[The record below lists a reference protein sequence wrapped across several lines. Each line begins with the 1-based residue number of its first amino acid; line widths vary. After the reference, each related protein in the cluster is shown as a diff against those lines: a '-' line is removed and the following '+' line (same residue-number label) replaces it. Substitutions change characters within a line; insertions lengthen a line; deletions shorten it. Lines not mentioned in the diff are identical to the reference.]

1 MLLIDGSVLEG
12 GGQMV
17 RSAAALSALSGT
29 PFRMERIRAG
39 RERLGLRPQHCA
51 AIRAVA
57 GACGGRAE
65 GCSPDSTWIEFFPG
79 TVREADLELAI
90 GTAGSIPLVLQAWL
104 PVVLATGG
112 SLSVTGGTEVP
123 GAPTIE
129 YFLHVL
135 LPVLSSHGA
144 MVEAEVKR
152 RGYYPSEGG
161 LVEVEVRPSRLTPIV
176 PDTDSSGI
184 WSCSSGLPGHVAER
198 QANSASRRI
207 GKETGQKI
215 PVTLDSREGPGTG
228 SSCTAFLGCKG
239 GSALGRRGFPAEKVG
254 EAAAGA
260 LIGEL
265 GSAGTVDRH
274 LADQLLI
281 YIARYGG
288 EYSTSAYTLH
298 SRTMCWL
305 LGQFGYPVDVTEGT
319 EVRFH
324 AACA

>member
-17 RSAAALSALSGT
+17 RSAVALSALSGT

-39 RERLGLRPQHCA
+39 RERPGLRPQHCA
-51 AIRAVA
+51 AIRAVV
-57 GACGGRAE
+57 GACGGRVE
-65 GCSPDSTWIEFFPG
+65 GCSPDSRRIEFFPG
-79 TVREADLELAI
+79 TIRAADQTLAI

-104 PVVLATGG
+104 PVVLEAGG

-135 LPVLSSHGA
+135 LPALTSHGA
-144 MVEAEVKR
+144 RVQVVVRR
-152 RGYYPSEGG
+152 RGYYPSGG
-161 LVEVEVRPSRLTPIV
+161 GCVEVLVRPSWITPIV
-176 PDTDSSGI
+176 PDMDSSGI
-184 WSCSSGLPGHVAER
+184 WSCSSGLPTHVAER
-198 QANSASRRI
+198 QAGSASRRI
-207 GKETGQKI
+207 EQETGQNL

-228 SSCTAFLGCKG
+228 SSCTAWKGCKG
-239 GSALGRRGFPAEKVG
+239 GSALGQRGVPAEKVG

-265 GSAGTVDRH
+265 GSPGKVDRH

-281 YIARYGG
+281 YLARYGG

-305 LGQFGYPVDVTEGT
+305 LSQFGYPVDVTEGT
-319 EVRFH
+319 EVRVY

>member
-1 MLLIDGSVLEG
+1 MLLIDGSALEG

-29 PFRMERIRAG
+29 PFRMENIRAG
-39 RERLGLRPQHCA
+39 RERPGLRPQHCA

-57 GACGGRAE
+57 GACGGRLD
-65 GCSPDSTWIEFFPG
+65 GCRPDSSELRFFPG
-79 TVREADLELAI
+79 TVREADLELEV

-104 PVVLATGG
+104 PVVLETGG

-135 LPVLSSHGA
+135 LPVLTSHGA
-144 MVEAEVKR
+144 RVEAEVKR
-152 RGYYPSEGG
+152 RGYYPAGGG
-161 LVEVEVRPSRLTPIV
+161 LVEVAVRPSRIRPIV
-176 PDTDSSGI
+176 PDRGTSGI
-184 WSCSSGLPGHVAER
+184 WSCSSGLPGHVTER
-198 QANSASRRI
+198 QAASASRKIER
-207 GKETGQKI
+207 KTGQKL
-215 PVTLDSREGPGTG
+215 PVTLDPREGPGTG
-228 SSCTAFLGCKG
+228 SSCTVFLGCKG
-239 GSALGRRGFPAEKVG
+239 GSALGRRGVPAEKVG

-260 LIGEL
+260 LLEEL
-265 GSAGTVDRH
+265 GSAGAVDRH

-281 YIARYGG
+281 YLARYGG
-288 EYSTSAYTLH
+288 KYSTSACTLH

-305 LGQFGYPVDVTEGT
+305 LGQFGYKVDVTEGE
-319 EVRFH
+319 EVWFH